1 MINNICVNILSMK
14 DSKLL
19 NTLKFSFIKSIPVLI
34 GYVFMGIAFGILL
47 YVAGFDFRYA
57 LVMAMLIY
65 SGTLQFAA
73 VSFLSQ
79 GTDILSV
86 ILISATMNFRYLFYG
101 ISSLERYRNT
111 SFYKPFLIHYTVDET
126 FSIISSTSTDE
137 SIDRVRFYFF
147 LSLFD
152 HIYWVIGCVLGNVM
166 ASVITF
172 TDNYYSDPA
181 YREEKEMSQPVLIIL
196 TCIIMTFIFRF
207 LPYLI
212 FPESKETPE
221 ILIYLSDKLPI
232 AIVGLLI
239 VYSLKDINT
248 DNFFIPEL
256 VSVISVIA
264 LHKWK
269 HNTLISIIGGTL
281 LYMFLI
287 QKVF

>member
-1 MINNICVNILSMK
+1 MINTICDIIVSMK
-14 DSKLL
+14 DNKLL

-57 LVMAMLIY
+57 LLMAMFIY

-126 FSIISSTSTDE
+126 FSIISSTPIDD

-152 HIYWVIGCVLGNVM
+152 HIYWVIGCVLGNVL
-166 ASVITF
+166 ASFISFDSTGIDFIMTALFIVLF
-172 TDNYYSDPA
+172 MDQ
-181 YREEKEMSQPVLIIL
+181 MSANKNNARIGGMGIIVSLVCLLLIGKKYFIVFSLLII
-196 TCIIMTFIFRF
+196 T
-207 LPYLI
+207 
-212 FPESKETPE
+212 
-221 ILIYLSDKLPI
+221 
-232 AIVGLLI
+232 AILLI
-239 VYSLKDINT
+239 GRRK
-248 DNFFIPEL
+248 
-256 VSVISVIA
+256 
-264 LHKWK
+264 K
-269 HNTLISIIGGTL
+269 
-281 LYMFLI
+281 
-287 QKVF
+287 